1 LYILDFQSSNG
12 SAAMQ
17 FWLSFLF
24 AGCSA
29 ASWAGTIRL
38 VAPEY
43 PPYASASTPDA
54 GAMVELIQQTLG
66 KKYQVKIVFLPWA
79 RALSEVNSGTVDGAI
94 LMWPVDYAGTQ
105 LSASRPIFMSKLGF
119 YTRVSEPLPTV
130 DLSQLRG
137 KVIGTVRAYGYPT
150 SLKDAGVIFEDVN
163 DDQTNLKKLSAAR
176 IDRIIAERAVGQ
188 YLLRTLPTA
197 AKWSQQ
203 VTWREPAIAIL
214 PLTIGFAK
222 TKPEV
227 IEAAAFFEQEVQRL
241 KKSGQL
247 RELAERYEVELP

>member
-1 LYILDFQSSNG
+1 
-12 SAAMQ
+12 MR
-17 FWLSFLF
+17 FWLGFLF
-24 AGCSA
+24 AVCSA
-29 ASWAGTIRL
+29 MGWASTIRL
-38 VAPEY
+38 VSPEY
-43 PPYASASTPDA
+43 PPYASAATPNA

-79 RALSEVNSGTVDGAI
+79 RALSEVNSGRVDGAI
-94 LMWPVDYAGTQ
+94 LMWPADYVGLQ

-119 YTRVSEPLPTV
+119 YTRSTEPLPSV

-137 KVIGTVRAYGYPT
+137 KIVGTVRAYGYPT
-150 SLKDAGVIFEDVN
+150 SLKEAGVSFEEVN
-163 DDQTNLKKLSAAR
+163 DDQTNLKKLSAGR
-176 IDRIIAERAVGQ
+176 IDRIIVERTVGQ
-188 YLLRTLPTA
+188 YLLRTLPAA

-203 VTWREPAIAIL
+203 VIWREPAIASL

-222 TKPEV
+222 TKPEI
-227 IEAAAFFEQEVQRL
+227 IEAAAFFEQEMQRL